1 MDKERNTLDISKCVR
16 EAYLSFKQEKEIIKS
31 KKKSIVFDSKRILIY
46 ASIISLLQF
55 FLQGNVINNFFFLTG
70 ATHILNNSLFPEL
83 VSGIAVIAE
92 GMGKLLGGM
101 ILNDIYKSLFSKK
114 KKYNSEKGLVEDI
127 INKEIEA
134 DISSYNLAIYDEV
147 LKKLEENKN
156 IRQYNDITKYK
167 SLKIEDDRLQ
177 EKYEE
182 LKSMVTKRRIMGDYI
197 KSLSCK
203 NDVDKDKEYIK
214 INFFGRIFW
223 WIQCITS
230 SNYLAMLGLK
240 SNFLLSVIT
249 YLALLVGA
257 DKVVTY
263 RNSEKMEVLDEK
275 KLIMDGFNM
284 PQDLE
289 LLKRQYSRIKQ
300 ELNIKIKEFIDLYY
314 EYCAKQIAIEDSESK
329 VLVPEMGKTPISKGI
344 APIDRSLENTGTQ
357 ALGRNTRIKRKEV

>member
-1 MDKERNTLDISKCVR
+1 MDKEGNTLDISKCVN
-16 EAYLSFKQEKEIIKS
+16 EAFLSFKQEKEIKKS

-46 ASIISLLQF
+46 ASIIGLLQI

-101 ILNDIYKSLFSKK
+101 ILNDIYKSLFSKA
-114 KKYNSEKGLVEDI
+114 KKYNSEKELIKDI

-134 DISSYNLAIYDEV
+134 DISSYNLVIYDEV

-156 IRQYNDITKYK
+156 IRQYNDIKKYK

-177 EKYEE
+177 VKYEE
-182 LKSMVTKRRIMGDYI
+182 LKNILTKRRIIGDYI

-214 INFFGRIFW
+214 IKFLGYIFW
-223 WIQCITS
+223 WIQHIIS
-230 SNYLAMLGLK
+230 SRHLAMLGLK
-240 SNFLLSVIT
+240 SNFLLSIIT
-249 YLALLVGA
+249 YLALLVGF
-257 DKVVTY
+257 DKIVTCK
-263 RNSEKMEVLDEK
+263 NSEMMEVLDEK

-289 LLKRQYSRIKQ
+289 LLNRQHSRIKQ
-300 ELNIKIKEFIDLYY
+300 ELNIKINEFIDLYY
-314 EYCAKQIAIEDSESK
+314 EYCAKQIAIEDSESR

-344 APIDRSLENTGTQ
+344 APIDRSLENTVTQ
-357 ALGRNTRIKRKEV
+357 VLDRNTRIKRKEV